1 MKRRNFRK
9 IISSFLAAVML
20 FTMCI
25 PVFAADNEN
34 AHKLRFGADG
44 KLKILVISDTQDT
57 QWPISNLLTLIQR
70 SLDESRPD
78 FVVFLGDQLK
88 DYDSDFDGDN
98 LQWKVEKAIGDIIA
112 PVERRNIPF
121 AVVFGNHDGGVGVSK
136 EEQVKIYQKH
146 KGCMMIDEGDS
157 VSGVGNYNIPVYSSK
172 DASKIAYNFYFM
184 DSHEGRNG
192 VYESIKP
199 DQVEWYINTS
209 NALKKQN
216 GGKPVPSV
224 QFQHVPL
231 PAFRTIIRED
241 LITSGVN
248 NDGIAGPYTDSG
260 LQPAMENQGDV
271 TLAVCGHQHKNT
283 FIGTLN
289 GIDYC
294 STPGCGFNEYGL
306 GMERAVREIVID
318 ENNPHSY
325 ETRLISFVGLLGDN
339 PVTRIRYRL
348 FTNGALDGDLKV
360 VIPEVLKGIVD
371 ALWYEMQIHKDN
383 PLKIVP
389 DLLEFFGA
397 DMSYLR
403 NLRK

>member
-1 MKRRNFRK
+1 MKRRNLRK
-9 IISSFLAAVML
+9 IISFFLAAVML
-20 FTMCI
+20 FTMCV
-25 PVFAADNEN
+25 PAFAADDAAEKN
-34 AHKLRFGADG
+34 LQFGEDG
-44 KLKILVISDTQDT
+44 KFKILVIADTQDT
-57 QWPISNLLTLIQR
+57 QWTISNLLTLIQR
-70 SLDESRPD
+70 SLDESKPD

-88 DYDSDFDGDN
+88 DYDSDFDGEN
-98 LQWKVEKAIGDIIA
+98 VRWKVEKAIKDIVA
-112 PVERRNIPF
+112 PVVRRNIPF
-121 AVVFGNHDGGVGVSK
+121 AVVFGNHDGGTGVSK
-136 EEQVKIYQKH
+136 EEQVKIYQQY
-146 KGCMMIDEGDS
+146 KGCMMVDEGDS

-172 DASKIAYNFYFM
+172 DSSKIAYNFYFM

-192 VYESIKP
+192 VYENIKP
-199 DQVEWYINTS
+199 DQVKWYVNTS
-209 NALKKQN
+209 NALKEQN

-231 PAFRTIIRED
+231 PAFRTIIREN
-241 LITSGVN
+241 LITSGEN
-248 NDGIAGPYTDSG
+248 ADGIAGPYTDSG
-260 LQPAMENQGDV
+260 FQQAMEKQGDV

-294 STPGCGFNEYGL
+294 STPGSGFNEYGL

-348 FTNGALDGDLKV
+348 FTNGALDGDIKV
-360 VIPEVLKGIVD
+360 VIPEVLKGFVD

-383 PLKIVP
+383 PLKIIP

-403 NLRK
+403 NLCK